1 MSDIVIEV
9 EPSLEKEEKEEECPI
24 CLEGIK
30 GIDQKTRLACSHE
43 YHTKCIHRWLDQNS
57 TCPICRYEVV
67 IEPHHSLDMIE
78 AIEEIE
84 ETRYFFPMCCFRNC
98 NCFFFTAFIAN
109 VVLLIIYF
117 YTK

>member
-1 MSDIVIEV
+1 MSDIV
-9 EPSLEKEEKEEECPI
+9 SPI

-43 YHTKCIHRWLDQNS
+43 YHSDHKS

-67 IEPHHSLDMIE
+67 VDPHHSLDMNEVI
-78 AIEEIE
+78 AIE